1 MLVVK
6 PAEALFKAYLHYC
19 ALAATKPDPAL
30 RETLTAPYPDSQL
43 EIVLNNHS
51 LNERSFTPICLAL
64 RDLSTSLP
72 LTRIDL
78 GQNPYL
84 RDSARPLFSILPKTP
99 LLRTLLLDRTG
110 LSDTAALHLF
120 DLLPHTRLTELSIAH
135 NSLSPACFER
145 IASKLASASSPCP
158 LSVLDVSNNKIGDR
172 VGITLLSV
180 ILGHTRISKL
190 GLSKTNLG
198 YKLGV
203 WMLRML
209 RESGPFALRSLLLN
223 YNSGISV
230 QQKQQIACLL
240 EDQELESMGNLGDC
254 E

>member
-78 GQNPYL
+78 
-84 RDSARPLFSILPKTP
+84 
-99 LLRTLLLDRTG
+99 
-110 LSDTAALHLF
+110 
-120 DLLPHTRLTELSIAH
+120 AH
-135 NSLSPACFER
+135 NALSPACFER

-172 VGITLLSV
+172 VGITLLSA

-240 EDQELESMGNLGDC
+240 EEQELESMGNLGDC